1 MPITDAMPELKRKLQ
16 FFPVENENPSTLTR
30 AQIEH
35 FNENGF
41 YFTVRCL
48 F

>member
-16 FFPVENENPSTLTR
+16 FFPVENENPSTLTP

-35 FNENGF
+35 FNETGLSH
-41 YFTVRCL
+41 R
-48 F
+48 